1 MSDSAS
7 LISRFLANKS
17 LQWGFVAVL
26 LGVYAASVFLL
37 RGLEPGSAA
46 AIAVALA
53 PVPLMA
59 FVYIA
64 WAIEVYRG
72 DELERK
78 IALEAIAIGWGCSMA
93 FVFVFSQLERAGAV
107 RPGIISVRDIWQVM
121 FFSTF
126 FGAWRARAR
135 YN

>member
-1 MSDSAS
+1 MADSTS
-7 LISRFLANKS
+7 LISRFLANRS

-26 LGVYAASVFLL
+26 LGVYAASFFLL

-93 FVFVFSQLERAGAV
+93 FVLVLRQLELAGALGPDTIAV
-107 RPGIISVRDIWQVM
+107 GDIWHVM

-126 FGAWRARAR
+126 LGAWRARAR